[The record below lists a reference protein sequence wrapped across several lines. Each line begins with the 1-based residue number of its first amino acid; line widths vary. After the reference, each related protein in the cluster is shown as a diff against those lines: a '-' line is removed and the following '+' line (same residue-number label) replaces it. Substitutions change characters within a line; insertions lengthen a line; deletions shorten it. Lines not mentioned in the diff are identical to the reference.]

1 MTDPPRHRRLA
12 AARLR
17 LGIALWLVS
26 WLPIPLVLGI
36 TGKGRY
42 VIWAVQIV
50 IGATGLVLAGSAFV
64 DAVKRLGWKRAP
76 RALGRAL
83 IHGEEETALP
93 A

>member
-12 AARLR
+12 ATRLR
-17 LGIALWLVS
+17 LGIVLWLGS

-36 TGKGRY
+36 SGQGRY
-42 VIWAVQIV
+42 VIWGVQFV
-50 IGATGLVLAGSAFV
+50 VGAIGLVLAGSAFV
-64 DAVKRLGWKRAP
+64 DAVKRLGWRRAP